1 MKLIRLFAPIR
12 WRSGSPGSALAD
24 GIDEMVLAYALSR
37 PMGKLRFL
45 ELRFLEI
52 RSLEI
57 VCWWDLVEQLP
68 DIRVPHT
75 QWGLY
80 ALQPR
85 S

>member
-24 GIDEMVLAYALSR
+24 GIDELVLEAYALSR

-45 ELRFLEI
+45 ELR
-52 RSLEI
+52 SLGI
-57 VCWWDLVEQLP
+57 VCWWDFVEQLP
-68 DIRVPHT
+68 DIGVPHT